1 MSGTGLWYKGN
12 LQVAIIGAGYAGN
25 MTTLAFSDV
34 LNGTKLTIKPDGD
47 KKVRSSTQ
55 VEDFGEA
62 KEVRYMKKPTEI
74 EFGFDEATGEILAAA
89 LLGTHSA
96 YSQDAAASQTAT
108 LTLVQDKWVSL
119 GALNVSNVAITGKTL
134 GTDFLVNA
142 RLGLVK
148 ALTVGTAGSKSITFD
163 VGAVAG
169 DKIVAGTETVIDY
182 ALLMEVENSSD
193 GLPGI
198 LEIPKVSVIPG
209 QVFTFLGAKDFQ
221 DVNFKGDVIKMPNK
235 DLFTFKPNLVF
246 S

>member
-12 LQVAIIGAGYAGN
+12 LQIAIIGAGYAGD
-25 MTTLAFSDV
+25 MTTLAFADA

-47 KKVRSSTQ
+47 KKVRPSTQ
-55 VEDFGEA
+55 IEDFGEA
-62 KEVRYMKKPTEI
+62 KEVRYLKKPTEV
-74 EFGFDEATGEILAAA
+74 EFGFDAVTGDLLAAA
-89 LLGTHSA
+89 LLGTYSA
-96 YSQDAAASQTAT
+96 YSQGSSTAQTAT
-108 LTLVQDKWVSL
+108 RTLVLDKWVSL
-119 GALNVSNVAITGKTL
+119 GALNVANVAITGKTL
-134 GTDFLVNA
+134 GTDFVVNA

-148 ALTVGTAGSKSITFD
+148 ALNSGTAGSKSITFD

-169 DKIVAGTETVIDY
+169 DKIVAGTESVIDY

-193 GLPGI
+193 GLPGL

-209 QVFTFLGAKDFQ
+209 QVFQFLGAKDFQ
-221 DVNFKGDVIKMPNK
+221 DVNFKGDVIKLPDR

>member
-12 LQVAIIGAGYAGN
+12 LQFALIGAGYAGD
-25 MTTLAFSDV
+25 MTTLAFSDP

-74 EFGFDEATGEILAAA
+74 EFGFDEVPSDLLAAA
-89 LLGTHSA
+89 LLGSHMT
-96 YSQDAAASQTAT
+96 YTQDAGTSQTAT
-108 LTLVQDKWVSL
+108 RTLVLNKWVSL
-119 GALNVSNVAITGKTL
+119 GALNVSNVAITSKVL
-134 GTDFLVNA
+134 GTDFVVNN

-148 ALTVGTAGSKSITFD
+148 ALNSGAAGSKSITFD

-169 DKIVAGTETVIDY
+169 DKIIAGTELVIDY

-193 GLPGI
+193 GLPGL

-209 QVFTFLGAKDFQ
+209 QVFQFLGAKDFQ
-221 DVNFKGDVIKMPNK
+221 DVNFKGDVIKLPSR